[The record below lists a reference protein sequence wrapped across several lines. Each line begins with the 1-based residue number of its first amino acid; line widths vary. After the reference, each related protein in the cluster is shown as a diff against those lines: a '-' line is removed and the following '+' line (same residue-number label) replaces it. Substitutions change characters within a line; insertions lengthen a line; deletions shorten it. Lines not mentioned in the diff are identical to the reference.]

1 MAEREPAQEPQL
13 RIVEDDEEPQHQ
25 PLNNQLDAHLSK
37 QYAEAVRDRLQL
49 VSESQRWIGYDAK
62 QGLWVM
68 TKAQSPIINDA
79 TEWGDW
85 LVEATDAN
93 SELTQAEREIRID
106 FANKLRKR
114 SWLTRM
120 LFYLKERSDI
130 VLRTEALDSHPHL
143 LHCKNGVLNLDT
155 MKFKDVES
163 GGFKPKDLLTL
174 STHTRYIPGAK
185 SELWTNYLK
194 TAVPCSKTRS
204 YLARVAGY
212 TLLGAP
218 TQETFV
224 HLHGP
229 PGTGKSTFVFAL
241 QQAYGDH
248 ATTAGKYC
256 FLQDPR
262 GGGGARSD
270 RLVLRGKRLV
280 VTPEVPRQSKFDD
293 EFLNMFTSAE
303 PYSVRGEYDAR
314 PTIIK
319 PMGVLFIVSNY
330 RPSVTSDALW
340 RRLHEV
346 SFDEVVDDEHRIDG
360 LRQKLAE
367 PEHREAILAWAIRG
381 LKDYRRRGALLP
393 TDAML
398 RAAKEYEE
406 EENPLSAWLEA
417 KCIEDLSDKTEF
429 RLLYASYQ
437 RFVKFDEFS
446 RPMASKTF
454 GKRLSQYKRSKSN
467 SKVFVRGLVLKDHE
481 RAIIEAPSRLTY
493 PSKE

>member
-1 MAEREPAQEPQL
+1 MAEQEPQL
-13 RIVEDDEEPQHQ
+13 HLVEDEQPNEQAAQ
-25 PLNNQLDAHLSK
+25 PLNNQLDADLSK
-37 QYAEAVRDRLQL
+37 QYALAVRDRLQL
-49 VSESQRWIGYDAK
+49 VSESQRWIGYDPK

-68 TKAQSPIINDA
+68 TKAKSPIVNDA

-85 LVEATDAN
+85 LVEATDADPD
-93 SELTQAEREIRID
+93 LDQAEREIRID

-120 LFYLKERSDI
+120 LFYLTERSDI

-143 LHCKNGVLNLDT
+143 LHCANGVLNLNT
-155 MKFKDVES
+155 MKFRES
-163 GGFKPKDLLTL
+163 FDAAEKLTL
-174 STHTRYIPGAK
+174 STHTRYLPGAK
-185 SELWTNYLK
+185 SDLWTSYLK
-194 TAVPCSKTRS
+194 TAVPCAKTRA

-241 QQAYGDH
+241 QQAFGDH

-280 VTPEVPRQSKFDD
+280 VTPEVPQRSKFDD

-346 SFDEVVDDEHRIDG
+346 SFNEIVDDEHRIDG

-381 LKDYRRRGALLP
+381 LRDYIRKGALLP

-437 RFVKFDEFS
+437 RFVKYDEFS
-446 RPMASKTF
+446 KPMPSKTF

-467 SKVFVRGLVLKDHE
+467 SKVFVRGLVLKPQE
-481 RAIIEAPSRLTY
+481 RAMLEAPSRLEY
-493 PSKE
+493 KSRE

>member
-1 MAEREPAQEPQL
+1 MAEQEPQL
-13 RIVEDDEEPQHQ
+13 HIVQPDEEPQPQ
-25 PLNNQLDAHLSK
+25 DNRLNNQLDAHLSK
-37 QYAEAVRDRLQL
+37 RYAEAVRDRLQL

-62 QGLWVM
+62 QGLWVP
-68 TKAQSPIINDA
+68 TKAKSPIVNDA
-79 TEWGDW
+79 TVWGDW
-85 LVEATDAN
+85 LVEATDADPD
-93 SELTQAEREIRID
+93 LPQAEREIRID

-114 SWLTRM
+114 SWLTKM
-120 LFYLKERSDI
+120 LFYLTERSDI

-143 LHCKNGVLNLDT
+143 LHCKNGVLDLNT
-155 MKFKDVES
+155 MKFRES
-163 GGFKPKDLLTL
+163 FDAKELLTL
-174 STHTRYIPGAK
+174 STHTRYLPGAK
-185 SELWTNYLK
+185 SELWTSYLK
-194 TAVPCSKTRS
+194 TAVPCAKTRA

-229 PGTGKSTFVFAL
+229 PGTGKSTFVYAL
-241 QQAYGDH
+241 QQAFGDH

-314 PTIIK
+314 PTIIT

-346 SFDEVVDDEHRIDG
+346 SFDEVVDDAHRIDG

-381 LKDYRRRGALLP
+381 LKDYRKRGALLP

-417 KCIEDLSDKTEF
+417 KCDEDLSGRTEF
-429 RLLYASYQ
+429 KFLYASYQ

-446 RPMASKTF
+446 KPMPSKTF
-454 GKRLSQYKRSKSN
+454 GKRLSAYKRLKSN
-467 SKVFVRGLVLKDHE
+467 AKLYVRGLVLKDHE
-481 RAIIEAPSRLTY
+481 RAMIEAPSRLTY

>member
-1 MAEREPAQEPQL
+1 MADQEPQL
-13 RIVEDDEEPQHQ
+13 HLVDRDEQAREQ
-25 PLNNQLDAHLSK
+25 PEQQAPGLNNRLDSHLSK

-49 VSESQRWIGYDAK
+49 VSESQRWIGYDPS

-68 TKAQSPIINDA
+68 TKAKSPIVNDA

-85 LVEATDAN
+85 LVEATDADP
-93 SELTQAEREIRID
+93 ELTQAEREIRID

-114 SWLTRM
+114 SWLQRM
-120 LFYLKERSDI
+120 LYYLTERSDI

-143 LHCKNGVLNLDT
+143 LHCANGVLDLEA
-155 MKFKDVES
+155 MKFRES
-163 GGFKPKDLLTL
+163 FCAKELLTL

-194 TAVPCSKTRS
+194 TAVPCARTRA

-241 QQAYGDH
+241 QQAFGDH

-346 SFDEVVDDEHRIDG
+346 SFDEVVDDEHRIEG
-360 LRQKLAE
+360 LRQRLAE

-429 RLLYASYQ
+429 KLLYASYT
-437 RFVKFDEFS
+437 RFVRFDEFS
-446 RPMASKTF
+446 RPMPSKTF
-454 GKRLSQYKRSKSN
+454 GKRLSAYKRSKSN
-467 SKVFVRGLVLKDHE
+467 SKVFVRGLVLKPQE
-481 RAIIEAPSRLTY
+481 RAMLEAPSRLEY
-493 PSKE
+493 AKKE

>member
-1 MAEREPAQEPQL
+1 MVEPEPHL
-13 RIVEDDEEPQHQ
+13 HVVADDEQAEDPQ

-37 QYAEAVRDRLQL
+37 RYAEAVRERLQL
-49 VSESQRWIGYDAK
+49 ISESQRWIGYDAK
-62 QGLWVM
+62 QGLWVL
-68 TKAQSPIINDA
+68 TKAKSPIVNDA

-85 LVEATDAN
+85 LVEATDADPD
-93 SELTQAEREIRID
+93 LPQAERVIRID

-120 LFYLKERSDI
+120 LFFLTERSDI
-130 VLRTEALDSHPHL
+130 VLRTAALDSHPHL
-143 LHCKNGVLNLDT
+143 LHCENGVLNLNT
-155 MKFKDVES
+155 MKFKDIES
-163 GGFKPKDLLTL
+163 GGFDPKDLLTL
-174 STHTRYIPGAK
+174 STRTRYIPGAK
-185 SELWTNYLK
+185 SELWTNYLR
-194 TAVPCSKTRS
+194 TAVPCAKTRA

-229 PGTGKSTFVFAL
+229 PGTGKSTFVYAL
-241 QQAYGDH
+241 QQAFGDH

-280 VTPEVPRQSKFDD
+280 VTPEVPRKSKFDD

-314 PTIIK
+314 PTIIT

-346 SFDEVVDDEHRIDG
+346 SFDRVVDDEHRIDG
-360 LRQKLAE
+360 LRQKFAE
-367 PEHREAILAWAIRG
+367 SEHREAILAWAIRG
-381 LKDYRRRGALLP
+381 LKDYIKRGALLP

-406 EENPLSAWLEA
+406 EENPLSTWLAA
-417 KCIEDLSDKTEF
+417 KCTEDLSDKTEF
-429 RLLYASYQ
+429 KHLYASYT

-446 RPMASKTF
+446 RPMSSLAF
-454 GKRLSQYKRSKSN
+454 GKRLSMYKRSKSN
-467 SKVFVRGLVLKDHE
+467 SKVFVRGLVLKAHE
-481 RAIIEAPSRLTY
+481 RAMIEAPSRLEY
-493 PSKE
+493 KGK

>member
-1 MAEREPAQEPQL
+1 MTESEPNLHIVGGDEEQEPQG
-13 RIVEDDEEPQHQ
+13 PT

-37 QYAEAVRDRLQL
+37 RYAEAVRDRLQL
-49 VSESQRWIGYDAK
+49 VSESQRWIGYDEE

-68 TKAQSPIINDA
+68 TKAKSPIVNDA
-79 TEWGDW
+79 TVWGDW
-85 LVEATDAN
+85 LVEATDADPD
-93 SELTQAEREIRID
+93 LTQAEREIRID

-120 LFYLKERSDI
+120 LYYLTERSDI
-130 VLRTEALDSHPHL
+130 VLRTEELDSHPHL
-143 LHCKNGVLNLDT
+143 LHCENGVLDLGSSTDNT
-155 MKFKDVES
+155 MKFRES
-163 GGFKPKDLLTL
+163 FDAKELLTL
-174 STHTRYIPGAK
+174 STRTRYIPGAK

-194 TAVPCSKTRS
+194 TAVPCAKTRA

-241 QQAYGDH
+241 QQAFGDH

-280 VTPEVPRQSKFDD
+280 VTPEVPQKSKFDD

-346 SFDEVVDDEHRIDG
+346 SFDEVVDDDKRIEG
-360 LRQKLAE
+360 LRQQLAE
-367 PEHREAILAWAIRG
+367 PEHREAIFAWAIRG
-381 LKDYRRRGALLP
+381 LKDYRKRGALQP

-417 KCIEDLSDKTEF
+417 KCDEDLSDKTEF
-429 RLLYASYQ
+429 KHLYASYQ

-446 RPMASKTF
+446 RPMPSKTF
-454 GKRLSQYKRSKSN
+454 GKRLSQYKRCKSN
-467 SKVFVRGLVLKDHE
+467 SKVFVRGLVLKAHE
-481 RAIIEAPSRLTY
+481 KAIIEAPSRLEY
-493 PSKE
+493 KS